1 MYCSHY
7 GTVVYCLLGNADVVA
22 ILPDNCHPSSCT
34 CHKYIALIDMCHSE
48 RSSLQCWRS
57 LSWLSLM
64 HDMHSSHWRNVHSSS
79 QWLRLGW
86 RCTLQHTQA
95 LDTPSTKKLVKIILV
110 ITLQMSGN
118 FSPSHLDAAI
128 NDLYTNLLKRFHCIV
143 TVLLCCFGQVLLTC
157 TVCICSSNMHQS
169 ILWQSA
175 ILEHNIPIFGINS
188 YS

>member
-1 MYCSHY
+1 MSQVHCFDWHVSLWAVVITMLTQSELTVIDAWHALKPLTQCSLVF
-7 GTVVYCLLGNADVVA
+7 TMTA
-22 ILPDNCHPSSCT
+22 
-34 CHKYIALIDMCHSE
+34 
-48 RSSLQCWRS
+48 
-57 LSWLSLM
+57 SWLTL
-64 HDMHSSHWRNVHSSS
+64 HS
-79 QWLRLGW
+79 
-86 RCTLQHTQA
+86 LQHTQA

-118 FSPSHLDAAI
+118 FSPFHLDAAI